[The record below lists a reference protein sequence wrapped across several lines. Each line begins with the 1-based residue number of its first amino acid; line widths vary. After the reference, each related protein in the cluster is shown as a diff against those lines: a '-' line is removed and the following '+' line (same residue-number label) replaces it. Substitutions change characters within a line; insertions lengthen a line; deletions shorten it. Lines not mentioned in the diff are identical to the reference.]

1 MARDTLYDTTYEA
14 IRAKILD
21 GTFKPGTRLL
31 QKEIANE
38 FGLSHVPLREALRKL
53 EGERLVVV
61 SPRRGVTVSDL
72 SEEGLSDLYRVR
84 LALEPLAFRRA
95 AEFATAADLATM
107 QEALEELAGLVEDPI
122 AFFRAHDEGVRANI
136 DLAPGDVLA
145 DIVHMVRERSQH
157 LRYTYSQL
165 PGESERLLERR
176 RKIVAA
182 MVGHNAE
189 LVEQLARLHL
199 IEGRDALLAWHAESR
214 TADQ

>member
-1 MARDTLYDTTYEA
+1 MAKDTLYDTTYEA

-21 GTFKPGTRLL
+21 GTLKPGSRLL
-31 QKEIANE
+31 QKEIAND

-61 SPRRGVTVSDL
+61 SPRRGVTVSSL
-72 SEEGLSDLYRVR
+72 SEEGLTDLYRVR

-95 AEFATAADLATM
+95 AEFATAADLEEM
-107 QEALEELAGLVEDPI
+107 QKTLDQLADVVGDPI
-122 AFFRAHDEGVRANI
+122 AFFRAHDEAVRANI

-157 LRYTYSQL
+157 LRYAYSQL
-165 PGESERLLERR
+165 PGESERLLERW

-182 MVGHNAE
+182 MLRQNAE

-199 IEGRDALLAWHAESR
+199 IEGRDALLAWHAENQ
-214 TADQ
+214 AAEQ